1 MINKVILILIALIL
15 LALAGEGGYILG
27 VNAGKKIGV
36 QEILK
41 KLIRQEKTEKP
52 AAVIPIL
59 DKSVIKWVEYVS
71 TLPTLAI
78 WNSNW
83 QVIIGGKFIS
93 MNDKAI
99 ILEINGENKMIDFP
113 VEMSKFQKVQFS
125 QYNIETKTYTPNSLN
140 KDEIIPGDTI
150 SMNITISTLTGKA
163 SFLDISKQ
171 VGQQI
176 F

>member
-1 MINKVILILIALIL
+1 
-15 LALAGEGGYILG
+15 
-27 VNAGKKIGV
+27 
-36 QEILK
+36 
-41 KLIRQEKTEKP
+41 
-52 AAVIPIL
+52 
-59 DKSVIKWVEYVS
+59 
-71 TLPTLAI
+71 
-78 WNSNW
+78 
-83 QVIIGGKFIS
+83 

-163 SFLDISKQ
+163 SFWIFQSKSDNK
-171 VGQQI
+171 
-176 F
+176 FFN